1 VKVGN
6 IVENASENVS
16 DAESVV
22 MLVGRYMPIVTSL
35 QSRLMYDSY
44 RMPLAVFNYLCYYL
58 PRVSLESWNHRIV
71 AADHEILPP
80 APRTAAFS
88 LRLVSTSIMRDA
100 PIPFPEN

>member
-1 VKVGN
+1 MKVGN

-22 MLVGRYMPIVTSL
+22 I
-35 QSRLMYDSY
+35 Y